1 MSKLTTQPA
10 VDLLSLMEDFDTDAE
25 CRAYIEEMRWPN
37 GVACPRCQSKSIS
50 RIKARKVF
58 ECDTCRYQFSVTA
71 GTIFHDSHLPLPKW
85 FLAIFL
91 ITESRKGM
99 SALQLKRLLKVSY
112 KTAWYLCHRIR
123 EAMRDDN
130 PAPLA
135 GTVEVDETY
144 IGGKWRGT
152 NGGRDDGRKDW
163 RDRKT
168 MVLGAI
174 ERGGNV
180 RMSTG
185 AGPTREVLN
194 QFIRANVADNCAR
207 IYTDE
212 WRGYND
218 LDRQDTPVHETVQ
231 HNVHEYVRGDVHTN
245 TIESA
250 FGLFKRAVIGSFHQV
265 SVKHLDRYLDEFEFR
280 YNNRKNAYLFRDT
293 LLRLTKGNALP
304 YDKLTA

>member
-1 MSKLTTQPA
+1 MSKLTTQPT
-10 VDLLSLMEDFDTDAE
+10 VDLLKLNEAYDTDAE
-25 CRAYIEEMRWPN
+25 CRAYIEELRWPN
-37 GVACPRCQSKSIS
+37 GPECPRCQSKKLS
-50 RIKARKVF
+50 RIRARKVF
-58 ECDTCRYQFSVTA
+58 DCDGCRYQFSALA

-123 EAMRDDN
+123 EAMREQT
-130 PAPLA
+130 PTQLA

-144 IGGKWRGT
+144 IGGKWRGRPK
-152 NGGRDDGRKDW
+152 RDDGREDW

-168 MVLGAI
+168 MVMGAI
-174 ERGGNV
+174 ERGGRV
-180 RMSTG
+180 RMTAAKARNHK
-185 AGPTREVLN
+185 AGVVAE
-194 QFIRANVADNCAR
+194 FIKENVADNCER

-212 WRGYND
+212 SSYYKHLKASGKHASVEHRVN
-218 LDRQDTPVHETVQ
+218 
-231 HNVHEYVRGDVHTN
+231 EYVRGDVHTN
-245 TIESA
+245 TVESA
-250 FGLFKRAVIGSFHQV
+250 FGLFKRGLIGSFHQV
-265 SVKHLDRYLDEFEFR
+265 SAKHLDRYLDEFEFR

-293 LLRLTKGNALP
+293 LTNLTKGAALP